1 MANSYI
7 EYDFTV
13 TPLQPAVEI
22 LIAQLAEVGFESF
35 VETETGLQAYIQK
48 EEWTDSVLKDV
59 SILNSKEFTFQHSH
73 SEIEQINWNEAWE
86 QNFSPITVDDICAV
100 RAPFHKS
107 FDVPYEIIISPKM
120 SFGTGHHETTFMML
134 QYILKDDFTGKK
146 VLDMGC
152 GTTVLGI
159 MAELK
164 GATEVMAID
173 IDDWCVEN
181 SEENIKLNNCK
192 NITVKQGDAAVLPP
206 NPQFDII
213 LANINKN
220 ILLQDIPA
228 YSKCLRDGG
237 VIYFSGFYKD
247 DLEDIKEVCNKNGL
261 QYVGNKQRND
271 WIAAKFVTLAV

>member
-1 MANSYI
+1 MASSYI

-48 EEWTDSVLKDV
+48 EEWTDTVLKDV
-59 SILNSKEFTFQHSH
+59 SILNSEAFTFQHRY
-73 SEIEQINWNEAWE
+73 SEIKQINWNEAWE
-86 QNFSPITVDDICAV
+86 QNFSPISVDDTCAV

-120 SFGTGHHETTFMML
+120 SFGTGHHETTIMML
-134 QYILKDDFTGKK
+134 QYILEDDFNQKR

-159 MAELK
+159 MAERK
-164 GATEVMAID
+164 GAAEVMAVD

-181 SEENIKLNNCK
+181 SEENIQLNNCK
-192 NITVKQGDAAVLPP
+192 NITVKQGDASILPAKP
-206 NPQFDII
+206 VYDII

-228 YSKCLRDGG
+228 YSECLKEGG
-237 VIYFSGFYKD
+237 IIYFSGFYKD

-261 QYVGNKQRND
+261 QYVEINNETIGLQQN
-271 WIAAKFVTLAV
+271 L